1 MSTFSVTG
9 VGARAGM
16 AMKAPKG
23 FMKALSQESEPGGK
37 YRLFIP
43 TIVTQTEDGPV
54 NDFLVGFGAGRDLS
68 FDVFGTTF
76 MTYKKEW
83 FEDDGSGPKC
93 KIGCDQFAKVSRAIL
108 EAQCASEKDAARAEA
123 DVIAASNGGQRNEV
137 ALIRKLDR
145 IDEKYHGREAEDGA
159 QKTYASVNPM
169 VSGLKYLL
177 IMEMLMVPMDS
188 TTNTPKW
195 DSAKPVY
202 KKCSNTFLQKLFDIM
217 DDSQFFDSSKGY
229 LEVAYTYG
237 SAGQEKKIAGQ
248 SQTFQGIVPSL
259 GLEATFPDLW
269 KKFGENKIAEIAGG
283 KRDITQANELILRRT
298 GYTPGNISPEDIKS
312 KMFKWVAS
320 NTVILTHIDPQEEA
334 TKKAAKDMINLGI
347 LDSIIDVKNKVK
359 AIADSQEDEGN
370 ANAGSVEQAVN
381 DMAPT
386 TPTEQNVAPQMSEQA
401 QNMTNSGNWNP
412 VTEQAQN
419 MINSGEDLTGRVAQ
433 NLQLP
438 EEEEDDLGDMLG

>member
-1 MSTFSVTG
+1 M
-9 VGARAGM
+9 
-16 AMKAPKG
+16 
-23 FMKALSQESEPGGK
+23 
-37 YRLFIP
+37 
-43 TIVTQTEDGPV
+43 
-54 NDFLVGFGAGRDLS
+54 
-68 FDVFGTTF
+68 
-76 MTYKKEW
+76 
-83 FEDDGSGPKC
+83 
-93 KIGCDQFAKVSRAIL
+93 
-108 EAQCASEKDAARAEA
+108 
-123 DVIAASNGGQRNEV
+123 
-137 ALIRKLDR
+137 
-145 IDEKYHGREAEDGA
+145 
-159 QKTYASVNPM
+159 
-169 VSGLKYLL
+169 
-177 IMEMLMVPMDS
+177 
-188 TTNTPKW
+188 
-195 DSAKPVY
+195 
-202 KKCSNTFLQKLFDIM
+202 
-217 DDSQFFDSSKGY
+217 
-229 LEVAYTYG
+229 
-237 SAGQEKKIAGQ
+237 
-248 SQTFQGIVPSL
+248 PSL

-359 AIADSQEDEGN
+359 AIADSQEDEES
-370 ANAGSVEQAVN
+370 ANAGGVEQAVN
-381 DMAPT
+381 DMAPA